1 MFVYVNLSPSPK
13 SVNSEIND
21 LHETYGEERRE
32 LERISDELMHDLK
45 LRYLVI
51 DNFIPEYE
59 KTRFLKSVYYDE
71 NDEEWHYRPTS
82 NQSTSSAS
90 GDTIPST
97 SRPGTAS
104 SLHSRPNSY
113 CDPRRLSALSSTA
126 VAANNSEHLSKLL
139 LGFHVPF
146 RVGKIDGLGLY
157 MPERTTRD
165 YEVVLD
171 ASEDVDDD
179 GVRIEIVEM
188 NASPSNMSRMKS
200 VSSLRRKQPRQSG
213 SNAWNNGE
221 TMVGKTPPP
230 MRRSLTVMSH
240 YNEDFDD
247 WQHSTVEGD
256 IDATL
261 DAGDIN
267 SVLDQ
272 KRANVRRNLFLA
284 TQKDKE
290 NLNRRPDTAF
300 PKCRG
305 LVPK

>member
-1 MFVYVNLSPSPK
+1 
-13 SVNSEIND
+13 
-21 LHETYGEERRE
+21 
-32 LERISDELMHDLK
+32 MHDLK

-82 NQSTSSAS
+82 NQSTGSSSSSAS
-90 GDTIPST
+90 IETIPSS

-104 SLHSRPNSY
+104 SFHSRPNSY
-113 CDPRRLSALSSTA
+113 CDPRRLSVLSSA
-126 VAANNSEHLSKLL
+126 AANNSEHLSKLL

-157 MPERTTRD
+157 MPERSTRD
-165 YEVVLD
+165 FEVVLD
-171 ASEDVDDD
+171 ESVAGDDVEDD

-188 NASPSNMSRMKS
+188 NASPSNLGKMKI
-200 VSSLRRKQPRQSG
+200 VSNLRRKQPRQSG
-213 SNAWNNGE
+213 SNMWKNGE

-247 WQHSTVEGD
+247 WQHSTTEG
-256 IDATL
+256 TL
-261 DAGDIN
+261 ESTIESGDIN
-267 SVLDQ
+267 NVLDQ

-284 TQKDKE
+284 NQKDKE